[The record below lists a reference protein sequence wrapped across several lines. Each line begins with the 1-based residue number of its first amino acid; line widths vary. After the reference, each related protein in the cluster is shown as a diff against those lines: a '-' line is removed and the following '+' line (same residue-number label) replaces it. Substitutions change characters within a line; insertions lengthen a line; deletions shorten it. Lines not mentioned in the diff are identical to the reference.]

1 MMVIG
6 ARGVNE
12 GPAKVY
18 CGQTAQV
25 GCHGQSKYDQG
36 KSRCEVIGINSG
48 ADLKG
53 CWDTR

>member
-53 CWDTR
+53 E